1 MKQNRLFSR
10 TRTTLAIYYAG
21 VMSLILIMLG
31 VGTYQAIKRS
41 YSLEI
46 DRDLQSIGGTL
57 YQSLELQLQQ
67 PGRID
72 PLVEQLLPNLCQ
84 LGNRCFFTTTSS
96 RTHRNLSAI
105 NQNSYY
111 VRLFNP
117 SGRLL
122 AVAGNYPEGLSQ
134 DFERKTWQAV
144 SDREGNNYRQIT
156 LLLHTQNEQDW
167 GYLQVGYSLEEY
179 EYLLIRTKKVIIL
192 SFIISLV
199 LVGSA
204 SWWLAGVAMR
214 PIYESYKQTEQFSG
228 DVAHELRTPL
238 ATIQSSVESA
248 LLTPHLEPQKALSVL
263 KIVERQNLR
272 LIELV
277 VDLLLLA
284 NTRQNL
290 ILSHRESCCLNDL
303 IEDLIEELLLIANDN
318 RVTLSHQIQVGESL
332 EILGNCDQIY
342 RLVSNLINNA
352 IQYTPKGGSV
362 IVILKRSDHQA
373 LIQVR
378 DTGIGIA
385 RSEQQKIFNRFYR
398 VHSDRSRK
406 TGGSGL
412 GLAISQAIAKAHNG
426 SLSVHSE
433 LGKGSIFSLKLSLA
447 VDSHQKQKNN
457 RKN

>member
-1 MKQNRLFSR
+1 MKQNRLFSK
-10 TRTTLAIYYAG
+10 TRTTLAFYYAG

-46 DRDLQSIGGTL
+46 DRDLQSIAGTL

-67 PGRID
+67 RGRID
-72 PLVEQLLPNLCQ
+72 PSIEQLLPNLCQ
-84 LGNRCFFTTTSS
+84 LGNHCFSATTSS

-105 NQNSYY
+105 NQNNYY

-122 AVAGNYPEGLSQ
+122 AVAGIYPDGLSP
-134 DFERKTWQAV
+134 DFKRKTWQAV
-144 SDREGNNYRQIT
+144 SDLEGNNYRQIT
-156 LLLHTQNEQDW
+156 LLLHTENEQDW
-167 GYLQVGYSLEEY
+167 GYLQVGYILEEY

-192 SFIISLV
+192 SFVISLG
-199 LVGSA
+199 LVGGA

-214 PIYESYKQTEQFSG
+214 PVYESYKQIEQFSG

-238 ATIQSSVESA
+238 ATIQSTVESA
-248 LLTPHLEPQKALSVL
+248 LLTSHLEPQKALSVL

-284 NTRQNL
+284 NTRQNQV
-290 ILSHRESCCLNDL
+290 LSHREPCCLNDL
-303 IEDLIEELLLIANDN
+303 IEDLMEELLSLANDN
-318 RVTLSHQIQVGESL
+318 RVTLSHQIQVEESL

-352 IQYTPKGGSV
+352 IQYTPEGGSV
-362 IVILKRSDHQA
+362 IVILKRSDRQA

-398 VHSDRSRK
+398 VRSDRSRK

-412 GLAISQAIAKAHNG
+412 GLAISQTIAKSHKG

-433 LGKGSIFSLKLSLA
+433 LGKGSTFSLKLSLA
-447 VDSHQKQKNN
+447 VDSHQKQGNN

>member
-1 MKQNRLFSR
+1 MKRNSLFSQ
-10 TRTTLAIYYAG
+10 TRITIAFWYAG
-21 VMSLILIMLG
+21 VMGLILIIFGLG
-31 VGTYQAIKRS
+31 AYQAIKRS
-41 YSLEI
+41 YSTEI
-46 DRDLQSIGGTL
+46 DRDLQSIAGTL

-72 PLVEQLLPNLCQ
+72 SSIEQLLPNLCQ
-84 LGNRCFFTTTSS
+84 LGNRCFSTTSS

-111 VRLFNP
+111 VRLFNS

-122 AVAGNYPEGLSQ
+122 AVAGIYPDGLSP
-134 DFERKTWQAV
+134 DFERKTWQTV
-144 SDREGNNYRQIT
+144 SDREENNYRQIT

-179 EYLLIRTKKVIIL
+179 ENLLIRTKKIIIL
-192 SFIISLV
+192 SSIFSLV
-199 LVGSA
+199 LVSGA
-204 SWWLAGVAMR
+204 SWGLARVAMR
-214 PIYESYKQTEQFSG
+214 PIYESYKQMEQFSA

-238 ATIQSSVESA
+238 ATIQSTVESA
-248 LLTPHLEPQKALSVL
+248 LLTSQLEPSKALKVL

-272 LIELV
+272 LIKLV

-284 NTRQNL
+284 NTQQNFVR
-290 ILSHRESCCLNDL
+290 SHCEPCCLNDL
-303 IEDLIEELLLIANDN
+303 VEDLIEEFLLIANDN
-318 RVTLSHQIQVGESL
+318 KVTLSYQIQLEESL
-332 EILGNCDQIY
+332 QISGNCDQLY
-342 RLVSNLINNA
+342 RLVSNLIDNA
-352 IQYTPKGGSV
+352 IQYTPEGGSV
-362 IVILKRSDHQA
+362 TVILKRSNHQA

-398 VHSDRSRK
+398 VHSDRSRR

-426 SLSVHSE
+426 SLSVQSK
-433 LGKGSIFSLKLSLA
+433 LGEGSIFSLKLPLVA
-447 VDSHQKQKNN
+447 DSNN
-457 RKN
+457 KDENKRKD